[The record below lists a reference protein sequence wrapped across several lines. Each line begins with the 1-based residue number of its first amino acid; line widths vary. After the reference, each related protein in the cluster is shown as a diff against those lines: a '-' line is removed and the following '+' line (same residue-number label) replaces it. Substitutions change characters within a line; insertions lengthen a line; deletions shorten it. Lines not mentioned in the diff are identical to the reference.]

1 MLDHQIYGS
10 VTVNAKWQIVLPVET
25 RKKMDIKPWDQLI
38 VVSRDDLFIW
48 LIKAS
53 NIWDFLEKMGK
64 CVVQME
70 NLGIDHSQK
79 IKSDILKL
87 EEYAANP
94 IQLD

>member
-10 VTVNAKWQIVLPVET
+10 VTVNAKWQIVLPIET

-38 VVSRDDLFIW
+38 VVSRGESFVW
-48 LIKAS
+48 LIKADT
-53 NIWDFLEKMGK
+53 IWDFIDKMSK
-64 CVVQME
+64 CAVQME
-70 NLGIDHSQK
+70 NLGIDDSQK

-94 IQLD
+94 VQLD